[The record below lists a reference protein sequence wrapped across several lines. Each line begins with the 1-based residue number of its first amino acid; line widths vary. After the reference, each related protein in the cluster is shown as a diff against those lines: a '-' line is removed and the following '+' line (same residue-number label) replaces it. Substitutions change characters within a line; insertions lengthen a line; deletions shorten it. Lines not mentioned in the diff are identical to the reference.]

1 MSQFSDVRSGRPA
14 LAEATP
20 SRLSHFS
27 RSAKGYWAGRGS
39 GRAWLLTVSL
49 VAVVF
54 ASLGITYGVN
64 LWNRRFFDALEA
76 KNASVAIH
84 QALLFPLLVG
94 LYLVLCVFAMWARM
108 TMQRTW
114 RAWLNDHLLQRWLGR
129 SRFYKLELIGGDHK
143 NPEHRINDDLRIATD
158 MPVDLVTGFVSSL
171 LSAGTFIAVLWIV
184 GGSFTLEAGGRSLM
198 IPGFLVIAAVV
209 YALVANGS
217 MLAIAFRF
225 IPLTEQKNQAEAEYR
240 YALTRVRENAES
252 IAMLGGAAAERAR
265 LRQTFGTVVARW
277 RDLMVQNMR
286 VVIISRGSAQLCGV
300 VPILL
305 CTPRYFDGTMTLG
318 AIMQVASAFTIV
330 QGALSWFME
339 NYTRLADWT
348 ASARR
353 VGSLMLAIDAVEA
366 SEAAGAIGIERRQ
379 DGQAALHLA
388 DLSVSLED
396 GRRIVRRANATIHRG
411 ERVLITGE
419 SGTGKSS
426 LVRAIAGCWPWGDG
440 RIVLGRGQRV
450 FVVPQRP
457 YVPAGSL
464 RDAVTYPL
472 PSAEVGREQAAW
484 ALAAVGLG
492 QFLPKLDDVTAW
504 DRILSEGE
512 KQRLAIARLLLHR
525 PDIIALDEATSALH
539 VEGQA
544 ELMAAIAG
552 ELPGVTIISVGHRP
566 ELKAFHNRQLTIAR
580 KPDGAVVVA
589 DTPIQHGL
597 PLIASNPKSSKAG
610 TIASAEGVP
619 HRLGTI

>member
-1 MSQFSDVRSGRPA
+1 MSQPSDFRCGPITS
-14 LAEATP
+14 AEATP
-20 SRLSHFS
+20 SRLRRFS
-27 RSAKGYWAGRGS
+27 RSAKGYWVGRGS

-49 VAVVF
+49 IAVVF
-54 ASLGITYGVN
+54 ASLGITYGIN
-64 LWNRRFFDALEA
+64 LWNRHFFDALEA

-94 LYLVLCVFAMWARM
+94 LYVVLCVFAMWARM
-108 TMQRTW
+108 SMQRTW
-114 RAWLNDHLLQRWLGR
+114 RAWLNDHLLRRWLAS

-143 NPEHRINDDLRIATD
+143 NPEHRINDDLRVAAD
-158 MPVDLVTGFVSSL
+158 MPVDFVTGFVTSL
-171 LSAGTFIAVLWIV
+171 LSAATFIAVLWIV
-184 GGSFTLEAGGRSLM
+184 GGSLTVESGGYPVM
-198 IPGFLVIAAVV
+198 IPGFLVIAAIV

-252 IAMLGGAAAERAR
+252 IALLGGAAAEQAR
-265 LRQTFGTVVARW
+265 LGQTYGTVVARW

-286 VVIISRGSAQLCGV
+286 AVIVSRGSAQLCGV

-353 VGSLMLAIDAVEA
+353 VGSLMLAIDALEA
-366 SEAAGAIGIERRQ
+366 SEATDAIGIERREG
-379 DGQAALHLA
+379 GQAALQLGE
-388 DLSVSLED
+388 LGVSLED
-396 GRRIVRRANATIHRG
+396 GRRIVRRANATIRRG

-440 RIVLGRGQRV
+440 RIVLAQGHRV
-450 FVVPQRP
+450 LVVPQRP

-464 RDAVTYPL
+464 REAVTYPF
-472 PSAEVGREQAAW
+472 PSTEVGREQATW
-484 ALAAVGLG
+484 ALAAAGLG
-492 QFLPKLDDVTAW
+492 QFLPELDVVTAW

-544 ELMAAIAG
+544 QLMAVIAA
-552 ELPGVTIISVGHRP
+552 ELPGATIISVGHRP
-566 ELKAFHNRQLTIAR
+566 ELEAFHDRKLTIAR
-580 KPDGAVVVA
+580 RPGGAVIVA
-589 DTPIQHGL
+589 DT
-597 PLIASNPKSSKAG
+597 LIKRAL
-610 TIASAEGVP
+610 ASAQ
-619 HRLGTI
+619 